1 MNKNKLLIICFASL
15 IPIIQPLSFLTSF
28 NPRFNSNNAVLANEK
43 DYDFYYDRAIKYL
56 DNEEYY
62 RAIQD
67 FDKGIQ
73 INPNDPSI
81 YIDRGVAKEG
91 QKDFKGAIADYT
103 KALTLD
109 PNNLDALYNRGWLRT
124 DNKIKNYDG
133 AISDFIKLTELEPE
147 SVENIIDLATAYSYA
162 NKNKEAVKILDK
174 GIALE
179 PENGNVYFWQGIYK
193 ILGGNVP
200 SGCKSIRKSRKMKAS
215 DYDPS
220 WLRLCG

>member
-28 NPRFNSNNAVLANEK
+28 NPRLNSNNAVLANEK

-91 QKDFKGAIADYT
+91 EKDLKGAICNVSYFSNV
-103 KALTLD
+103 LTTREISTYY
-109 PNNLDALYNRGWLRT
+109 NLLFF
-124 DNKIKNYDG
+124 KN
-133 AISDFIKLTELEPE
+133 PP
-147 SVENIIDLATAYSYA
+147 VNNII
-162 NKNKEAVKILDK
+162 
-174 GIALE
+174 
-179 PENGNVYFWQGIYK
+179 
-193 ILGGNVP
+193 
-200 SGCKSIRKSRKMKAS
+200 
-215 DYDPS
+215 
-220 WLRLCG
+220 